1 MRSIVAGAVLVTA
14 ALWYAPNPAR
24 AGLGEGEK
32 AAEFEGKEFI
42 NSSKCDLK
50 SLRGHVILYEI
61 FRTW

>member
-1 MRSIVAGAVLVTA
+1 MRVTLGLASVAAAFLLSIS
-14 ALWYAPNPAR
+14 PAR
-24 AGLGEGEK
+24 AELGAGEK

-50 SLRGHVILYEI
+50 SLRGHVVLYEI